1 MMWTKWFTTKTK
13 TPYYWAKTM
22 QFTLPF
28 FQTLVTPA
36 RNLPLNTHQTA
47 ITNPEQ
53 NLVVP
58 TENIDNL
65 VDKNIPN
72 Q

>member
-1 MMWTKWFTTKTK
+1 
-13 TPYYWAKTM
+13 M